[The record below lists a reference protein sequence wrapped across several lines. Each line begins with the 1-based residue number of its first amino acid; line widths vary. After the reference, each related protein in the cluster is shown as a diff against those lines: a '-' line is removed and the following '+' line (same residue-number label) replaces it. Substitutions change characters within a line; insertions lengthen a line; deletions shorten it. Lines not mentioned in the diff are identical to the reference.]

1 MSTTTPTAAGSPTLD
16 IPTVNQMIA
25 DAIKAALA
33 ADRASR
39 RTASV
44 AVPSTVDAMI
54 GTFNS
59 TARSDLEIEISAMTL
74 LTKSDRDDLSASD
87 KSKIQAYFIKGIPSK
102 DLHFK
107 ALSSSSD
114 MKDMMSITNLV
125 SLMEK
130 KQSLVGHLS
139 SISTTNVFYV
149 LNFDPISGALI
160 PVASRSPVNLLKTL
174 TLPTI
179 DSVVASCAHHA
190 MYGTSHSIENMK
202 WTFDAIMNSCDQ
214 HLRRILSN
222 KMLKYPNMRYGPV
235 LFWFLMKQITTIDD
249 TIVRAI
255 TTELVQLDISNTPGQ
270 SIAVIITRIRAA
282 ITWLN
287 MAKML
292 PPDILAIVKKIMK
305 TCTVPDFLLYVT
317 SLLTNAELNAKV
329 LTTDEFLG
337 ACETKYAAL
346 VLSGDYDL
354 STSGVSSFN
363 ISTHGATR
371 NKHQSSRQ
379 DQGNRGDRRHK
390 NPDWVRAEP
399 TGSDPTTR
407 DFEGRT
413 YKWCGTCGRWLCGD
427 RGHHTN
433 EHIVGH
439 LRNKKQTTPS
449 ANLATTAGSPA
460 PSPIKEATDTDDE
473 DEPTIQATGSATRDY
488 LFFAGGL

>member
-1 MSTTTPTAAGSPTLD
+1 MSTTTPTTGGGAFPVLD
-16 IPTVNQMIA
+16 IATVNQMIA
-25 DAIKAALA
+25 DALK

-39 RTASV
+39 RVASV
-44 AVPSTVDAMI
+44 AVPATVDAKV
-54 GTFNS
+54 GSFNA

-87 KSKIQAYFIKGIPSK
+87 KSKIQAYFVKGVPSK

-114 MKDMMSITNLV
+114 MKDMMSIANLV

-149 LNFDPISGALI
+149 LTFNPVTGDLI
-160 PVASRSPVNLLKTL
+160 PVATSSPVNLLKTL

-179 DSVVASCAHHA
+179 EAVVASCTHHA
-190 MYGTSHSIENMK
+190 RYGTAHSIENMK

-270 SIAVIITRIRAA
+270 SIAVIVTRIRAA

-287 MAKML
+287 MATML

-337 ACETKYAAL
+337 ACEAKYAAL
-346 VLSGDYDL
+346 VLAGDYDL
-354 STSGVSSFN
+354 STSGGSSFN
-363 ISTHGATR
+363 AGATHDATR
-371 NKHQSSRQ
+371 NKHHQSGKQ
-379 DQGNRGDRRHK
+379 DHGYRGDRRPK
-390 NPDWVRAEP
+390 NPDWVRDAP
-399 TGSDPTTR
+399 TGSDPITR
-407 DFEGRT
+407 DFEARI

-439 LRNKKQTTPS
+439 LRNKQKSSPSVHFAGDAEKTAEKEPDDDKDHESTPP
-449 ANLATTAGSPA
+449 N
-460 PSPIKEATDTDDE
+460 
-473 DEPTIQATGSATRDY
+473 TGSATRDY